1 MTFFNSNFQFLTLNR
16 IFLIKKLQLY
26 QFDLINT
33 CYFKMTETNN
43 DSQYTELQRNVK
55 VT

>member
-33 CYFKMTETNN
+33 CYFKMTETLTMTASILNCK
-43 DSQYTELQRNVK
+43 EM
-55 VT
+55 

>member
-1 MTFFNSNFQFLTLNR
+1 MTFFNSDFRFLTLNR
-16 IFLIKKLQLY
+16 ISLIKKLQRY

-33 CYFKMTETNN
+33 CYFKMMETNN
-43 DSQYTELQRNVK
+43 DSQYTELQRHVK